1 MKKDFLLEIQVQELP
16 YKFIP
21 SAVSQLKS
29 SFEKLFRE
37 NALGYED
44 IKVYAT
50 PRRLAVLV
58 DSLMINQEN
67 IEKDV
72 RGPILNIAKDEN
84 GNYTPAA
91 LGFAKKNGVDV
102 SALYEKDNYIWAK
115 VEIKGNS
122 ASDILKNNVQNLILK
137 LQGSHFMRWKDF
149 DEKFSRPIENVV
161 ALLGNE
167 IVDLSIMDKKAT
179 NKTQGHRFSS
189 NREVAIDEPKN
200 YVELMKQANV
210 IVNQEERRK
219 LIIENASKCAAEA
232 NLSVNFEDIPE
243 LLEEVTY
250 ITEWPV
256 AVMCEFDEKYLQI
269 PAIVT
274 TTVMS
279 THQRYFP
286 LWTKEG
292 KLSNKFITMANYVGS
307 EFSNIKAGNQ
317 RVIAARLEDGIF
329 FYNEDTKTKLIDK
342 FDKLKGM
349 TFQKGLGTLFD
360 KAERMVNLSNKICD
374 ELNIKEKEDILRCA
388 KLAKCDL
395 STSLV
400 FEFTELQGFIGEN
413 YAICDGEKQN
423 VAKGICEHYF
433 PLAANSILPSAIE
446 GQIVSVA
453 DKIDT
458 ICALFISTQ
467 GDKKKK
473 RPTGS
478 NDPLGAR
485 RAAIGILRTII
496 EKDLKINLDKI
507 MDYSLKMLSDEFSIP
522 LEDTIKD
529 ELKEFFMQRLVV
541 MYEDVY
547 DQKIF
552 ASLEKTNPL
561 ADLVGFILK
570 ADILKKYQNDEDF
583 IKIKENANRVLR
595 ILKDSPAGQVDSSL
609 FNSDEER
616 NLYDAIKAHK
626 TPSDNLEE
634 YIKSLKSLIQP
645 TSEFFEKVLVMDKD
659 EKIKNNRLNLLGCL
673 KEKYSTVCDFEKL

>member
-1 MKKDFLLEIQVQELP
+1 MKKDFLLEIRVQELP

-29 SFEKLFRE
+29 SFEKLFKE

-44 IKVYAT
+44 VKVYAT

-67 IEKDV
+67 IEKDI

-200 YVELMKQANV
+200 YVELMKKANV

-413 YAICDGEKQN
+413 YAIYDGEKQN

-529 ELKEFFMQRLVV
+529 ELKEFFIQRLVV

-552 ASLEKTNPL
+552 ASLEETNPL